1 MRILV
6 DMPDNQVKELV
17 RLSAATKRPRAAIIR
32 EAVTAYLARNQ
43 VDPRRKAF
51 GIWRDLNID
60 SVEYQRKLRD
70 EW

>member
-6 DMPDNQVKELV
+6 DMPEKQVKQLAQI
-17 RLSAATKRPRAAIIR
+17 SAATKRPRAAIIR
-32 EAVTAYLARNQ
+32 EALASYIAQHRP
-43 VDPRRKAF
+43 DPIRKAF
-51 GIWRDLNID
+51 GLWRDLKID

>member
-6 DMPDNQVKELV
+6 DMPDNQVKELA
-17 RLSAATKRPRAAIIR
+17 RISAATKRPRAAIIR
-32 EAVTAYLARNQ
+32 EAVASYIARHKP
-43 VDPRRKAF
+43 DPMRKAF
-51 GIWRDLNID
+51 GIWRNLDID